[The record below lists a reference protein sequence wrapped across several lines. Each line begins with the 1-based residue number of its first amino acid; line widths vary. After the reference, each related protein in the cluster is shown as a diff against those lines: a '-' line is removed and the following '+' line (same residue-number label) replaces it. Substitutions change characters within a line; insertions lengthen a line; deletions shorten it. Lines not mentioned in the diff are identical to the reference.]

1 MQNAQLHISED
12 GILTIGG
19 IDLKQAIGESKTE
32 KTYTIACSDSRFE
45 NFTVGENAY
54 YIAFRV
60 GMYKEAPKVKQ
71 QASFAKAVSLPWGS
85 KPGKA
90 DLSAATAR
98 QDSNGIAPG
107 KSGSVKIVNHKS

>member
-1 MQNAQLHISED
+1 MQNGSMQISND
-12 GILTIGG
+12 GILTIS
-19 IDLKQAIGESKTE
+19 INLQEAIGESSTG
-32 KTYTIACSDSRFE
+32 KTYLVARSDGRMEDFSAGG
-45 NFTVGENAY
+45 NDY
-54 YIAFRV
+54 YLALTL
-60 GMYKEAPKVKQ
+60 GMYKEPKAKKEVKSLKNPV
-71 QASFAKAVSLPWGS
+71 ALPWGS